1 MVNQLKKD
9 VQLTQDFIAILKTY
23 TRRAQTFYV
32 LLSAHVLEVLGSLI
46 RTEQIHFLNVQGAAK
61 CTPQR
66 CKRSTVN
73 G

>member
-32 LLSAHVLEVLGSLI
+32 LLSAHVLEV
-46 RTEQIHFLNVQGAAK
+46 
-61 CTPQR
+61 
-66 CKRSTVN
+66 
-73 G
+73 